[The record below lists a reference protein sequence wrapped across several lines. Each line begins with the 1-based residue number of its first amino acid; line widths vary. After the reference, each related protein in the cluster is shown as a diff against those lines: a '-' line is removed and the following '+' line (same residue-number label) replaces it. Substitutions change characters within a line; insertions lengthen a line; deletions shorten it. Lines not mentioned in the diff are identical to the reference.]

1 MNSTSNNS
9 QTARPIRGT
18 IVRMSKTAIAA
29 LVLVGSG
36 LTFAGV
42 QAAQPPATCKV
53 VSTATRTETQAGP
66 NHTVRTREITVTK
79 QRCRG
84 EVVTRTTATA
94 WR

>member
-1 MNSTSNNS
+1 MNT
-9 QTARPIRGT
+9 QTPAPIRGT

-42 QAAQPPATCKV
+42 QAAQPAPACHV
-53 VSTATRTETQAGP
+53 VSTSTSTETQAGP
-66 NHTVRTREITVTK
+66 NRTVRTREITVTK

-84 EVVTRTTATA
+84 VVSTQTTASA

>member
-1 MNSTSNNS
+1 MTTLNL
-9 QTARPIRGT
+9 
-18 IVRMSKTAIAA
+18 MSKTAIAA

-53 VSTATRTETQAGP
+53 VSTATHTETQAGP
-66 NHTVRTREITVTK
+66 NHTVRTREVTVTK

-84 EVVTRTTATA
+84 VVSTQTTATA